1 MHAGVC
7 LLFPSADVCTT
18 ESEEWDYNLELNLN
32 SESTKSYISFET
44 LEAIVKQLL
53 MYYWDVFTEAL
64 ISGLR
69 DLCGRRLGKILRARS
84 DG

>member
-53 MYYWDVFTEAL
+53 MY
-64 ISGLR
+64 
-69 DLCGRRLGKILRARS
+69 
-84 DG
+84 